1 MLGDVTADWTPV
13 AVPEI
18 DPAEGPVDDDLG
30 RYSSDAIETIILRR
44 RTRVAADSLI
54 LIEIHRDL
62 LGAFVVTRSAA
73 STDRPSRSVAI
84 PCESWEEALV
94 EAGSRIHRALSNG
107 YRLYR
112 ETAFSSRL

>member
-1 MLGDVTADWTPV
+1 MLADETTDWADPSPAFDAGPSGDD
-13 AVPEI
+13 
-18 DPAEGPVDDDLG
+18 
-30 RYSSDAIETIILRR
+30 DAIETIILRR
-44 RTRVAADSLI
+44 RTRLQGETDALI

-73 STDRPSRSVAI
+73 STTRAPRSVAI
-84 PCESWEEALV
+84 PCASWEEAIV
-94 EAGSRIHRALSNG
+94 EAGSRIHRALSSG